1 MPIPLHLVSDPSFLL
16 NSNVKTNISRTQ
28 KKLLSPINYQVKRTI
43 LCAANRRKRFG
54 IAKSGKIMVQ
64 SAYIIASRLGILPE
78 PLESLLREFGGGNGG
93 RNGFWKGFG
102 WGGFD
107 GGKRRRRIKLG
118 IVGILVICGIVGLW
132 FVMGKELVLD
142 GDALLGGLGL
152 VLFGLSAEGWR
163 RGAKDWI
170 LGFCCCAFLVG
181 LVLKKDD
188 FQTWVRSSL
197 NKGGRR
203 KRRAF

>member
-1 MPIPLHLVSDPSFLL
+1 MSKTLHLVSDPSFLPT
-16 NSNVKTNISRTQ
+16 SNVNTNISQT
-28 KKLLSPINYQVKRTI
+28 SPINYRIFQVKRTI

-54 IAKSGKIMVQ
+54 IAKSGKIMAQ

-93 RNGFWKGFG
+93 RNGFWDGFG
-102 WGGFD
+102 WGGFG
-107 GGKRRRRIKLG
+107 GGKRRRGMKLG
-118 IVGILVICGIVGLW
+118 IVGILVICGVVGLW
-132 FVMGKELVLD
+132 LVMGKELVLD
-142 GDALLGGLGL
+142 GDAVLGGLGL

-188 FQTWVRSSL
+188 FQTWVRSL
-197 NKGGRR
+197 NRGGRR
-203 KRRAF
+203 KRRPF